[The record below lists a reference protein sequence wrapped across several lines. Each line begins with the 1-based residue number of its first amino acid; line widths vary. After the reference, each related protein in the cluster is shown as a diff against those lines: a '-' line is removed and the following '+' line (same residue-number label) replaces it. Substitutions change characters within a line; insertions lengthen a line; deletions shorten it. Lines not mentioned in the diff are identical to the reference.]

1 MGFASSPETR
11 NALASHGIRVS
22 GYRWRWALGL
32 KGGTYPPHYHQ
43 NNDFARDS
51 GDFEALPGDDVN
63 GSSCNCRLVPQYRD
77 AAGRFAKPGLTP
89 VFQPPV
95 TAAFD
100 LAPLTAALEQFSER
114 EIIVEAPITV
124 EATQVRVPD
133 PPNVYVD
140 APVINVPEFP
150 QFPDLAPLVAAIT
163 SQQIV
168 AQVVIPD
175 GAIVVNVAAPN
186 VTVDAPVTVQ
196 PAPVKVL
203 EQPKTAKTV
212 EFRRNANGLID
223 EAVVTE

>member
-1 MGFASSPETR
+1 MGFASSPATR
-11 NALASHGIRVS
+11 QALAPYGIRVQ
-22 GYRWRWALGL
+22 GARWRWAPGL
-32 KGGTYPPHYHQ
+32 KGGTFPPHRHINGQ
-43 NNDFARDS
+43 VRSSEFDFD
-51 GDFEALPGDDVN
+51 ALPGDDVN
-63 GSSCNCRLVPQYRD
+63 GESCACAVVPVYRTPDGRL
-77 AAGRFAKPGLTP
+77 AKPGLTP

-95 TAAFD
+95 TAALD
-100 LAPLTAALEQFSER
+100 LGPLTAALQQFSER

-150 QFPDLAPLVAAIT
+150 AFPDLAPLVAAIT